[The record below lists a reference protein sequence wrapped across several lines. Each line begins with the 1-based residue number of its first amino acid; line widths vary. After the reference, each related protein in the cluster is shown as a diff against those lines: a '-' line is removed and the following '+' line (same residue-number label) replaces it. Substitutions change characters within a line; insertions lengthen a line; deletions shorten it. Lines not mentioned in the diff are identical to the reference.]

1 MNSGQLLRLSLL
13 KITLTVC
20 FGHAILIGWLM
31 GAMIRPLPESPAILY
46 GQLVEHESNTIQK
59 IATSPTR
66 VKQDLINQPNAP
78 TIESNQGPIASQ
90 QPDSRSSNMS
100 SASISLPSA
109 DDPRFN
115 NPKPPYPIASRENG
129 EQGKVW
135 LSLCVSEHGAI
146 SRLQLAQ
153 SSGHPAL
160 DRSALN
166 AVTHWKFHPA
176 RQNGTAI
183 PYCYRLPIVF
193 VLV

>member
-31 GAMIRPLPESPAILY
+31 GAMIRPPPESPAILY
-46 GQLVEHESNTIQK
+46 GQLVERESNTIQK
-59 IATSPTR
+59 IVTSPTR

-129 EQGKVW
+129 EQGRVW
-135 LSLCVSEHGAI
+135 LSLCVSEYGAI

-183 PYCYRLPIVF
+183 PFCYRLPIVF
-193 VLV
+193 VLA